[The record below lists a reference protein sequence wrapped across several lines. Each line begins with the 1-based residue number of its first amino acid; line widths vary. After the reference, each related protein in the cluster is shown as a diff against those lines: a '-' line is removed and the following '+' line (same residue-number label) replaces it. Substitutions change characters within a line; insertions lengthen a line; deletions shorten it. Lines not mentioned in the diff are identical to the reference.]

1 MFFILLYKQ
10 LNFGMNDAFKAQG
23 RFISVEVLRMNVL
36 KRRLGTAAFAGLF
49 AVAAIGTAHATL
61 NSFIAQ
67 DDGAPTTG
75 PFPNS
80 AAAQASFLAAA
91 SAFGPTHTI
100 TYESLATGYYS
111 PIAAAPGVSIALTG
125 PNFGSGFSGISN
137 TTLGNLYGFN
147 TTPAGSQWLGS
158 AGGSATFTFATP
170 THSFGT
176 FLTGLQTV
184 FSGTTALQITF
195 NDGTSQLLTPPIN
208 VNGGAEYF
216 GFTDTSPFTS
226 LTLTNL
232 TNDAWGID
240 DTTYNGLST
249 SVPEPGSLGLLGLGA
264 LLIGAF
270 VALRRRF
277 A

>member
-1 MFFILLYKQ
+1 
-10 LNFGMNDAFKAQG
+10 MN
-23 RFISVEVLRMNVL
+23 RTT
-36 KRRLGTAAFAGLF
+36 RRLGTAVLAGLF
-49 AVAAIGTAHATL
+49 ATAALGTAHATIIT
-61 NSFIAQ
+61 FVGQ

-91 SAFGPTHTI
+91 SAFGATHTI
-100 TYESLATGYYS
+100 TYESLATGFYS
-111 PIAAAPGVSIALTG
+111 PIAAAPGVSIAL
-125 PNFGSGFSGISN
+125 NASNYGSGFSGINN

-147 TTPAGSQWLGS
+147 TTPGGSQWLGFP
-158 AGGSATFTFATP
+158 GGSATFTFASP
-170 THSFGT
+170 TYSFGT
-176 FLTGLQTV
+176 FLTGLQQY
-184 FSGTTALQITF
+184 FSGTDDLQITF
-195 NDGTSQLLTPPIN
+195 NDGTSQVLTPPIN

-232 TNDAWGID
+232 SGDAWGID
-240 DTTYNGLST
+240 DTTFNGPST

-264 LLIGAF
+264 LLIGGL
-270 VALRRRF
+270 VTLRRRF

>member
-1 MFFILLYKQ
+1 
-10 LNFGMNDAFKAQG
+10 
-23 RFISVEVLRMNVL
+23 MNVL
-36 KRRLGTAAFAGLF
+36 TRRWGTAILAGLF
-49 AVAAIGTAHATL
+49 AAGAIGTAHATTTT
-61 NSFIAQ
+61 FAGQ

-75 PFPNS
+75 PFTNS
-80 AAAQASFLAAA
+80 DAAQTSFLAAA
-91 SAFGPTHTI
+91 SVFGPTHTI
-100 TYESLATGYYS
+100 TYEGLAPGYYS
-111 PIAAAPGVSIALTG
+111 PIAAAPGVSITLTG

-137 TTLGNLYGFN
+137 TTFGNLYGFN
-147 TTPAGSQWLGS
+147 TTSAGSQWLGF

-170 THSFGT
+170 TYSFGT

-184 FSGTTALQITF
+184 FSGTNALQVTF
-195 NDGTSQLLTPPIN
+195 NDGTSQLFTPAIN
-208 VNGGAEYF
+208 VDGGAAYF
-216 GFTDTSPFTS
+216 GFTDTSPFSS

-240 DTTYNGLST
+240 DTTYNGRLT
-249 SVPEPGSLGLLGLGA
+249 SVPEPGSLGLLGIGA